1 MKKCLWLASL
11 ILFTCGTSSPAAVLA
26 DGHDGVTYDRVQ
38 LSVSASRVVVNDLS
52 VATLYVERDGK
63 TQLEVSAAINEAM
76 AWALAEARKSPGIKL
91 ETTQYSTWPVH
102 SDNGTTLTGWR
113 ARQSLRLEA
122 ADGEKLAA
130 LVTALQERLAVES
143 IGFSV
148 SAARQASLEEELTR
162 EALQKF
168 ETRASQVAET
178 LGRPGYRLMRVE
190 LGNTGGMSP
199 PIHYRGVMAMADR
212 AMAAAP
218 VQMEAGEQTLTVT
231 ASGLIQ
237 LDSRP

>member
-1 MKKCLWLASL
+1 MKTCLRLASL
-11 ILFTCGTSSPAAVLA
+11 ILVVCVTSVPLSVLA
-26 DGHDGVTYDRVQ
+26 DGNEGVTYDRVQ
-38 LSVSASRVVVNDLS
+38 LSVSASRVVVSDLS

-63 TQLEVSAAINEAM
+63 TQMEASAAINETM
-76 AWALAEARKSPGIKL
+76 AWALAEARKTPDIKL

-102 SDNGTTLTGWR
+102 SDNGATLTGWR
-113 ARQSLRLEA
+113 ARQSLRLETA
-122 ADGEKLAA
+122 HNEKLAA
-130 LVTALQERLAVES
+130 LVTSLQARLAVES

-148 SAARQASLEEELTR
+148 SAARRASLEDELTR

-168 ETRASQVAET
+168 EARASQVAKT

-190 LGNTGGMSP
+190 LGNTGGISP

-212 AMAAAP
+212 AMAPAP
-218 VQMEAGEQTLTVT
+218 VQMEAGEQTLSIT

>member
-1 MKKCLWLASL
+1 MNRYLWLASL
-11 ILFTCGTSSPAAVLA
+11 VLVACGNLWPAKVAA
-26 DGHDGVTYDRVQ
+26 AEHEGVTYDRVQ

-63 TQLEVSAAINEAM
+63 TQLEVSTAVNETM
-76 AWALAEARKSPGIKL
+76 AWALAEARKTSAIKL

-102 SDNGTTLTGWR
+102 ADNGTTITGWR
-113 ARQSLRLEA
+113 ARQSLRLET

-130 LVTALQERLAVES
+130 LVTSLQKRLAVES

-148 SAARQASLEEELTR
+148 SAARQASLEDELTR

-168 ETRASQVAET
+168 EARASQVAQT
-178 LGRPGYRLMRVE
+178 LGRTGYRLMRIE
-190 LGNTGGMSP
+190 LGNTGGMQSP
-199 PIHYRGVMAMADR
+199 MHYRGVMAMADR

-218 VQMEAGEQTLTVT
+218 VQMETGEQTLTVN